1 MEAAARVV
9 RLFPSIL
16 ALCLGLIALPGA
28 STAQTAGERCPRM
41 PLAPLGSSN
50 GNGGALYLNPPG
62 LMDSSRF
69 FSQAVVAPR
78 GTTVHVAGQT
88 GFRVDRSIASTKE
101 GQMAQA
107 FENVKIALEAAQA
120 RTDQV
125 VSMNVYI
132 VGYTE
137 ADLEELAHCTSA
149 YFPPDRLPAS
159 TLVPVP
165 RLARSELLFEIDVT
179 AVIPSP

>member
-1 MEAAARVV
+1 MRF
-9 RLFPSIL
+9 RSIL
-16 ALCLGLIALPGA
+16 ALCLGLAPLAKA
-28 STAQTAGERCPRM
+28 STAQTVEERCPRT
-41 PLAPLGSSN
+41 PLPPMGSSA
-50 GNGGALYLNPPG
+50 GAGGARYLNPPG

-69 FSQAVVAPR
+69 FSQVVIAPR

-88 GFRVDRSIASTKE
+88 GFRVDRSIAHTKE

-107 FENVKIALEAAQA
+107 FENVKIALEAAHA

-137 ADLEELAHCTSA
+137 ADLEELAHCTAA

-165 RLARSELLFEIDVT
+165 RLARDELLFEIDVT
-179 AVIPSP
+179 AVIPIP

>member
-1 MEAAARVV
+1 MR
-9 RLFPSIL
+9 FPSIL
-16 ALCLGLIALPGA
+16 FLCLGLTPLAPDA
-28 STAQTAGERCPRM
+28 TAQAAGERCPRA
-41 PLAPLGSSN
+41 PLAPMGRGDGVS
-50 GNGGALYLNPPG
+50 GARYLNPPG

-69 FSQAVVAPR
+69 FSQVVVAPR

-88 GFRVDRSIASTKE
+88 GFRVDRSIAQTKE

-107 FENVKIALEAAQA
+107 FENVKIALEAAHA

-137 ADLEELAHCTSA
+137 ADLEELAYCTAA

-165 RLARSELLFEIDVT
+165 RLARNELLFEIDVT
-179 AVIPSP
+179 AVIPTP

>member
-1 MEAAARVV
+1 MR
-9 RLFPSIL
+9 FPSIL
-16 ALCLGLIALPGA
+16 VLCLGLTPLAADAL
-28 STAQTAGERCPRM
+28 AQTTGERCPRA
-41 PLAPLGSSN
+41 PLAPVAG
-50 GNGGALYLNPPG
+50 GDGTGGARYLNPPA

-69 FSQAVVAPR
+69 FSQVVIAPR

-88 GFRVDRSIASTKE
+88 GFRVDRSIAQTKE

-107 FENVKIALEAAQA
+107 FENVKIALEAAHA

-132 VGYTE
+132 VGYAE
-137 ADLEELAHCTSA
+137 ADLEELAYCTAA

-165 RLARSELLFEIDVT
+165 RLARNELLFEIDVI
-179 AVIPSP
+179 AVIPTP

>member
-1 MEAAARVV
+1 MR
-9 RLFPSIL
+9 FPSIL
-16 ALCLGLIALPGA
+16 FLCLGLTQLAA
-28 STAQTAGERCPRM
+28 DATAQAAGERCPRA
-41 PLAPLGSSN
+41 PLAPLG
-50 GNGGALYLNPPG
+50 GGDGAAGARHLNPPG

-69 FSQAVVAPR
+69 FSQVVVAPH

-88 GFRVDRSIASTKE
+88 GFRVDRSIAHTKE

-107 FENVKIALEAAQA
+107 FENVKIALEAAHA

-125 VSMNVYI
+125 VMMNVYI

-137 ADLEELAHCTSA
+137 ADLEELAHCTAA

-165 RLARSELLFEIDVT
+165 RLARNELLFEIDVT

>member
-1 MEAAARVV
+1 MR
-9 RLFPSIL
+9 FPSIL
-16 ALCLGLIALPGA
+16 FLCLGLA
-28 STAQTAGERCPRM
+28 SLAPDATAQTVGERCPRA
-41 PLAPLGSSN
+41 PLASLGR
-50 GNGGALYLNPPG
+50 GDGAAGARYLNPPG
-62 LMDSSRF
+62 LMDYSRF
-69 FSQAVVAPR
+69 FSQVVVAPR

-88 GFRVDRSIASTKE
+88 GFRVDRSIAQTKE

-107 FENVKIALEAAQA
+107 FENVKIALEAAHA

-137 ADLEELAHCTSA
+137 ADLEELAHCTAA

-165 RLARSELLFEIDVT
+165 RLARNELLFEIDVT
-179 AVIPSP
+179 AVIPIP

>member
-1 MEAAARVV
+1 MEAAARIV
-9 RLFPSIL
+9 RRFPAIL
-16 ALCLGLIALPGA
+16 ALCLGLIPLAGA
-28 STAQTAGERCPRM
+28 STAQTAGERCPRT
-41 PLAPLGSSN
+41 PLPPLGD
-50 GNGGALYLNPPG
+50 GAGGARHLNPPG

-69 FSQAVVAPR
+69 FSQAVVAPH

-88 GFRVDRSIASTKE
+88 GFRVDRSIAPTKE

-107 FENVKIALEAAQA
+107 FENVRIALEAAHA

-125 VSMNVYI
+125 VMMNVYI

-137 ADLEELAHCTSA
+137 ADLEELAHCTAA

-165 RLARSELLFEIDVT
+165 RLARNELLFEIDVT
-179 AVIPSP
+179 AVIPTP